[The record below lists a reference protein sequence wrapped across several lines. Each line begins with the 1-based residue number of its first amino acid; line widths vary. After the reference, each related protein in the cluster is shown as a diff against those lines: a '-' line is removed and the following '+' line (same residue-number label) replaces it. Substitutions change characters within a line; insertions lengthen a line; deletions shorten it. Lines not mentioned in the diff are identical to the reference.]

1 MSMTSARDPGGGLL
15 LALAVILLNDRH
27 RIEYLMYEVYVS
39 FVERVATL
47 PLTVASQSL
56 SPTSI
61 AHNAHRPIG
70 SEYHFR
76 ADLVGMMLKINQG
89 KLEADDVQ
97 IYSDVRI
104 PKGKTL
110 LVHGILPGSES
121 KSEGKSEVSGEIAI
135 LIRPEIVRPTATSK
149 FFLIGFAPIRARR
162 PPSLRP
168 VTVGCLQVAVL
179 HSIFVLLRSAM
190 SLAAGV
196 VGEGIARLVGR
207 LKPL

>member
-135 LIRPEIVRPTATSK
+135 LIRPEIVRPTAMRLSAVATSW
-149 FFLIGFAPIRARR
+149 GTIRPWRMWWIRTAN
-162 PPSLRP
+162 PP
-168 VTVGCLQVAVL
+168 
-179 HSIFVLLRSAM
+179 
-190 SLAAGV
+190 
-196 VGEGIARLVGR
+196 EGITATMFSGHVT
-207 LKPL
+207 